1 MHFVSKVNESNVKLV
16 CQHVKMED
24 NELWEK
30 VSINTWS
37 SIFISVFTNT
47 SENIVL
53 WLDHKYLYYQINVV
67 IQLGMFLFNWNTWY
81 ISYSNNTV
89 SLIVSYSPYY
99 PGNPSLLHR
108 KPSSW
113 QFDIFIVKEVG
124 LGRYSNLMKDPIFD
138 LLIHK
143 GMSLMRY
150 LSLY

>member
-1 MHFVSKVNESNVKLV
+1 MHFLSKVNESNVKLV

-30 VSINTWS
+30 VSIKILS
-37 SIFISVFTNT
+37 SIFISGFTNT

-53 WLDHKYLYYQINVV
+53 WLDHKYLYYHNVV
-67 IQLGMFLFNWNTWY
+67 CFFFNWNTWY

-99 PGNPSLLHR
+99 PGNPSFLHR

-143 GMSLMRY
+143 DMSLMRY

>member
-1 MHFVSKVNESNVKLV
+1 MHFLSKVNEVNGKLV
-16 CQHVKMED
+16 CQHVEMED

-30 VSINTWS
+30 VSIKILS
-37 SIFISVFTNT
+37 SIYISVFTNM

-53 WLDHKYLYYQINVV
+53 WLHHKYLYNVV
-67 IQLGMFLFNWNTWY
+67 CCFCNWNTWY
-81 ISYSNNTV
+81 ISYLNNTV

-99 PGNPSLLHR
+99 QGNLSFLHR

-113 QFDIFIVKEVG
+113 QFDIFIMKEVG
-124 LGRYSNLMKDPIFD
+124 LGHYSNLMKDPIFD

-143 GMSLMRY
+143 GMSLIRY